1 MQDAQGR
8 KPLATNASRQAGN
21 EDALH
26 GKTAPGKRSSQS
38 PALQGQHRALYEVLF
53 FITLALAG
61 LGMALTNAS
70 PALGYR
76 YWAVTTVLFAIAAM
90 GATGVRTHARNEPM
104 LQPLAL
110 QGLQWLIAL
119 LALFIVH
126 MLMQAGRMTFPAA
139 GFVTMLIVGLSL
151 ALDGLYQTG
160 WRFALLG
167 LAIMTMVLVIA
178 WFAVYLWLIVFG
190 AIILWIIAILVERQ
204 HGPGPIAR

>member
-1 MQDAQGR
+1 MSEEHKTEGKESNSPSSTPAQTAETTQGTDAE
-8 KPLATNASRQAGN
+8 ATS
-21 EDALH
+21 
-26 GKTAPGKRSSQS
+26 
-38 PALQGQHRALYEVLF
+38 LQGHYRVLYEVLF
-53 FITLALAG
+53 FIALALAG

-76 YWAVTTVLFAIAAM
+76 YWAVTIVLFAIATM
-90 GATGVRTHARNEPM
+90 GATGVRLHAGKEPM
-104 LQPLAL
+104 LQPIAL

-119 LALFIVH
+119 FALFIVH
-126 MLMQAGRMTFPAA
+126 MLLQAGRMTFPAA

-167 LAIMTMVLVIA
+167 LAIMAMVLVIA

-190 AIILWIIAILVERQ
+190 AIILWGLALLVEHRQ
-204 HGPGPIAR
+204 GHGPVAR